1 MRTQLSIVRA
11 GSACPLFAKLVALG
25 LALAFTFSCS
35 SDDGNNGG
43 TSSGSGGGGGTSS
56 LVGTTWVGGA
66 DQIVFLAGNKVEF
79 TRQDKE
85 LSGII
90 IYGTYTISGNDITI
104 NYKGNVATLGISYD
118 ETWVYE
124 LDGNTLIVKSATGNP
139 NLAYGGAKVGFKLYK
154 QENK

>member
-1 MRTQLSIVRA
+1 MKSKLAKFALSASIV
-11 GSACPLFAKLVALG
+11 
-25 LALAFTFSCS
+25 LAMAFTFSCS
-35 SDDGNNGG
+35 SGDDNNGG
-43 TSSGSGGGGGTSS
+43 SSSGSGGGGSSS

-66 DQIVFLAGNKVEF
+66 DQIVFLAGNKVEY
-79 TRQDKE
+79 TKQNKG

-90 IYGTYTISGNDITI
+90 IYGTYTISGNDISI
-104 NYKGNVATLGISYD
+104 NYKGNAATLGISYD

-139 NLAYGGAKVGFKLYK
+139 NLAIGGANVGFKLYK